1 MNDETVTLSHI
12 VDCMPSQYRYLA
24 DAADVGPHDFCKR
37 AAQEVMDGL
46 QSVGIDVVSR

>member
-24 DAADVGPHDFCKR
+24 DAADFGPHDFCKR
-37 AAQEVMDGL
+37 VAQEVMGRFAIGGD
-46 QSVGIDVVSR
+46 

>member
-24 DAADVGPHDFCKR
+24 DAADVDPHDFCKR
-37 AAQEVMDGL
+37 VAQEGMDRFAIGE
-46 QSVGIDVVSR
+46 D